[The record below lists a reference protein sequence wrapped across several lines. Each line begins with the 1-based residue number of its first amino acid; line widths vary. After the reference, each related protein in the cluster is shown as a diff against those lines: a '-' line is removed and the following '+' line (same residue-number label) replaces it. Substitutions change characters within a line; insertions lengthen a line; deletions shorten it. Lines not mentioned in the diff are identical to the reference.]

1 MRLTCMVR
9 MMSTMMIVVLMMSRR
24 IVSYYD
30 DSDIGE
36 EDATVSF
43 DI

>member
-1 MRLTCMVR
+1 MHGEDDEY
-9 MMSTMMIVVLMMSRR
+9 MIVVLTMSRR

-36 EDATVSF
+36 EDAIVSF